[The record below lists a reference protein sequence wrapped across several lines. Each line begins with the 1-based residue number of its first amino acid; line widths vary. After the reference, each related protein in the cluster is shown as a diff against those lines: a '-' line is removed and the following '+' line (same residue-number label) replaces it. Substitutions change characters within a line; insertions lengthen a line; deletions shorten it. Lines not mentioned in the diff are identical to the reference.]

1 MGGALKGP
9 AAYHL
14 RLIDSFCLTSPHTTM
29 RRLVAVLL
37 FAALG
42 CSSSGGSN
50 PDGAAGSGGPGGA
63 GGSAGASGAM
73 GSCQAIRLCALDC
86 ADDACVASNCLPMG
100 SAAAQAKFQLVRD
113 CTKAAQPAGGGC
125 ATPNDINCLCLAQC
139 LQDPPCGELTLD
151 CTANIVDTICD
162 DVCH

>member
-1 MGGALKGP
+1 
-9 AAYHL
+9 
-14 RLIDSFCLTSPHTTM
+14 M
-29 RRLVAVLL
+29 RRLVAVLVV
-37 FAALG
+37 AALG
-42 CSSSGGSN
+42 CSSGGGSN
-50 PDGAAGSGGPGGA
+50 PDGAAGSGGSGGGGSGGA
-63 GGSAGASGAM
+63 AAAM
-73 GSCQAIRLCALDC
+73 GSCQTIRLCALDC
-86 ADDACVASNCLPMG
+86 ADDACVATNCLPMG
-100 SAAAQAKFQLVRD
+100 TAAAQAKFQMVRD